1 MRWLEDFLSIL
12 NLDVSLLPDY
22 YPRLAY
28 IDPKEG
34 VSKIDTPSSLC
45 IAETRLLY
53 CAVDVVR
60 RFTGRI

>member
-1 MRWLEDFLSIL
+1 MRWLEDLLSIL

-28 IDPKEG
+28 IDPKG
-34 VSKIDTPSSLC
+34 GHPDGCPPSLC

-53 CAVDVVR
+53 YAVDVVR